1 MRQGVT
7 FHDPHNHAAPMRV
20 VYDPE
25 GDGVKCCL
33 KTHGLCFQ
41 NFFFRTS
48 SLSVISFLFLVV
60 GCTSRQAVDGKK
72 WYSQPTAYT
81 QSAPILAIRYDAP
94 SPHSSQDREN
104 KLRDFQHDFTR
115 IKNLGFHTVYF
126 GYVPDEKQS
135 QIKEI
140 ASQADLCIDFGYPQ
154 SVGEVSSA
162 SAVVYGSSAHTSE
175 ARMRRSN
182 RQTTNHTHRKYRS
195 LAVIDLQRI
204 DSDPHYS
211 SQAQLLAQ
219 YHRSLVAG
227 KTNGIVVGPFRQTL
241 ESSTSLMKLDEPLN
255 ASDRTAM
262 AGLVERVSIW
272 GAHLY
277 GLYSRPLQPTPP
289 RETVDIRVF
298 FRGRRQYLFF
308 FNHQTKRYAR
318 ERFVIDKTDFVHPPQ
333 RAVELS
339 TTSKKILGDVVHSRD
354 GVFTFSIE
362 LRPGDAVLYEL
373 F

>member
-1 MRQGVT
+1 MG
-7 FHDPHNHAAPMRV
+7 V
-20 VYDPE
+20 VYDPD

-33 KTHGLCFQ
+33 KTHGMCFRK
-41 NFFFRTS
+41 FFFRTS
-48 SLSVISFLFLVV
+48 SLSVISFLFLVL
-60 GCTSRQAVDGKK
+60 GCTSHQTVDGKK
-72 WYSQPTAYT
+72 WYSHSPVYP
-81 QSAPILAIRYDAP
+81 QSAPILAIRYNAP
-94 SPHSSQDREN
+94 SPHSLQNGEN
-104 KLRDFQHDFTR
+104 KLRDFQHDFTL
-115 IKNLGFHTVYF
+115 IKNLGFQTVYF
-126 GYVPDEKQS
+126 GYVPDNKQS
-135 QIKEI
+135 QIKKI
-140 ASQADLCIDFGYPQ
+140 ASQTDLHIDFGYPQ

-162 SAVVYGSSAHTSE
+162 SAVLYGSSAHTSE
-175 ARMRRSN
+175 AHMRRSN
-182 RQTTNHTHRKYRS
+182 RLTTNHTNKKYRT

-219 YHRSLVAG
+219 YHHSLVTG
-227 KTNGIVVGPFRQTL
+227 KTNGIVVGPFHQTL

-262 AGLVERVSIW
+262 AGLVERVKIW

-277 GLYSRPLQPTPP
+277 GMYSRPLQPTPP
-289 RETVDIRVF
+289 RETVDITVF
-298 FRGRRQYLFF
+298 FRGHRQYLFF
-308 FNHQTKRYAR
+308 FNRQTKRYAR
-318 ERFVIDKTDFVHPPQ
+318 ERVVIAKTDFVHPPQ